1 MKLTFI
7 SRFEGSLP
15 LPDILSQNVFSSE
28 DLRHKEN
35 IAPGFDYATSN
46 GFYGITTS
54 APKIDNLVLE
64 EIQRLRKENAYLSSL
79 IKSLIPNVNG
89 QYGPITTTTTQTPTT
104 VQTGY
109 QDPVVLKLKVWVN
122 IWCSYLC
129 HTFTLFTPRGQQKK

>member
-1 MKLTFI
+1 MKLTFL

-54 APKIDNLVLE
+54 APKQIILFL
-64 EIQRLRKENAYLSSL
+64 K
-79 IKSLIPNVNG
+79 KSK
-89 QYGPITTTTTQTPTT
+89 
-104 VQTGY
+104 
-109 QDPVVLKLKVWVN
+109 DWEKKM
-122 IWCSYLC
+122 
-129 HTFTLFTPRGQQKK
+129 HT